1 MSRFLERAFGV
12 VTAHNI
18 AVVLAMLV
26 LTAGIGAGA
35 AQLNLS
41 GSASSATI
49 GEDSEVVQKQT
60 YIESAY
66 INETSDRSDGPRPA
80 SAYVRV
86 GGGDAENALSKDAL
100 VASIEYQRA
109 ALDNESLTA
118 ALGGRPVQGVANLV
132 AKRAAG
138 DQSASLADQ
147 HAALAAADATE
158 VESLVETVLSA
169 DSPALALLPADYEPG
184 TASAESHRMVFQ
196 LADDDDAERSAA
208 TAALYDATGEYG
220 DTAVFT
226 IGQHASANAGSLLP
240 ELVGF
245 VVPISLLVILVVL
258 AFAYRDL
265 VDVLVGFTGVVVSV
279 VWMFGILGW
288 LAIPASLTIIV
299 GPVLIV
305 GLSVDY
311 GLHVFMRHRE
321 ERGGDEAIR
330 PPMVR
335 GLSAVTVALTLVT
348 LTAAVGFLA
357 NATSDLGTVKDLA
370 YGVTLGVLSTLIVSV
385 TLVPALKVTL
395 DSLLERF
402 GFGRQKQALGKTSR
416 LEPLLAG
423 GASLARRAAPIVLV
437 VAVVSGAAAGAAW
450 GDLERKSF
458 QDSDIEVAEWKQDLP
473 DPVGWEVSAYSQNAR
488 YVAETYRAA
497 DETDRTQ
504 STVLIEHPDG
514 AADPAVLAT
523 VDRVTDAAGDYGPVL
538 ERGGRV
544 PVISPLTVLSSV
556 GAEDEALAETL
567 ADADTDGDGV
577 PDRNVAGVYDALYE
591 AAPDRASRVVDRTPD
606 GDYQSVRVVVPIR
619 PGATNAEQG
628 DAMLAL
634 SDTAERGA
642 VSVVAVGSG
651 TVSAVV
657 GDILSAS
664 ILETMLLA
672 LAGVTVLLAIVYRLL
687 FGSVTLGLVT
697 SVPIAIV
704 TALVVAGMWVLN
716 VPLTANTALLLSLTI
731 GLGIDYNIHV
741 SDRFAEE
748 YAAGLSVNDALV
760 EATTGTG
767 GALLGSTL
775 TSVGAFLALLLTPV
789 PLLQD
794 FGTLVTLA
802 LTSSLLVSVY
812 LLPSLL
818 ALWATYAPDAATAAV
833 GASAPASAD
842 D

>member
-12 VTAHNI
+12 VTEHSV
-18 AVVLAMLV
+18 AVVVAMLV

-35 AQLNLS
+35 TQLNLDRSAS
-41 GSASSATI
+41 GSSI
-49 GEDSEVVQKQT
+49 GEDTEVVQKQG
-60 YIESAY
+60 YIQSAY
-66 INETSDRSDGPRPA
+66 VNETSDRSDGPSPA

-86 GGGDAENALSKDAL
+86 DGGDDGNALSKEAL
-100 VASIEYQRA
+100 VASLEYQRA
-109 ALDNESLTA
+109 ALDNESLAA
-118 ALGGRPVQGVANLV
+118 ALGDRPVQGVANLV

-147 HAALAAADATE
+147 QAALAAASERE
-158 VESLVETVLSA
+158 VESLVESVLSP

-184 TASAESHRMVFQ
+184 TASAESHRVVFQ
-196 LADDDDAERSAA
+196 LAADGDAERSAA

-220 DTAVFT
+220 SAEVFT
-226 IGQHASANAGSLLP
+226 VGEQASANAVSLLP
-240 ELVGF
+240 ELVEF

-288 LAIPASLTIIV
+288 LDIPASLTIVV

-321 ERGGDEAIR
+321 ERGSDEAIR
-330 PPMVR
+330 PPMAR
-335 GLSAVTVALTLVT
+335 GLSSVAVALTLVT
-348 LTAAVGFLA
+348 LTAAVGFMA

-370 YGVTLGVLSTLIVSV
+370 YGVTLGVLSTFVVSV

-402 GFGRQKQALGKTSR
+402 GFDRRKRALGKTPR

-423 GASLARRAAPIVLV
+423 GAALARRAAPVVLV

-458 QDSDIEVAEWKQDLP
+458 QEPDVEVAEWKQNLP
-473 DPVGWEVSAYSQNAR
+473 DPVGWEVSAYSENR
-488 YVAETYRAA
+488 HYVDDTYRAA
-497 DETDRTQ
+497 DEADRTR
-504 STVLIEHPDG
+504 STILIEHPDG

-523 VDRVTDAAGDYGPVL
+523 VDRVTNAAGDYDPVL
-538 ERGGRV
+538 ERGGSV
-544 PVISPLTVLSSV
+544 PVVSPLTVLSSV
-556 GAEDEALAETL
+556 AAEDEAVAETL

-606 GDYQSVRVVVPIR
+606 GGYQSVRVVVPIR
-619 PGATNAEQG
+619 PDASTVEQG
-628 DAMLAL
+628 NAVLAL
-634 SDTAERGA
+634 SDAVERGD
-642 VSVVAVGSG
+642 VSVVGVGGG
-651 TVSAVV
+651 TLSVVV
-657 GDILSAS
+657 GDILSAN

-672 LAGVTVLLAIVYRLL
+672 LAGVTVLLTAVYRLL
-687 FGSVTLGLVT
+687 VGSATLGLVT
-697 SVPIAIV
+697 SIPIGMV

-716 VPLTANTALLLSLTI
+716 VPLTVNTALLLSLII

-748 YAAGLSVNDALV
+748 YAAGLSVDEALV

-775 TSVGAFLALLLTPV
+775 TSVGAFLALLLTPI

-794 FGTLVTLA
+794 FGVLVTLA
-802 LTSSLLVSVY
+802 LTSSLVVSVY

-818 ALWATYAPDAATAAV
+818 ALWAAHAPDAATAAV
-833 GASAPASAD
+833 GGAAPAPAD